1 MDTTTEGHFTLGKLT
16 TVAASE
22 APELVAPHVLA
33 ALTVLGL
40 ENSVGVVEID
50 PELSDTAATEAA
62 YDLQPEWLAN
72 CVIVMGKRE
81 GEERIAACV
90 VPSTTR
96 ADINNLVKRRL
107 DVRKASFMPREQA
120 VELAGMEFGA
130 ITPIG
135 LPNGWPVYVDETIA
149 TTPLLIVGSGIRKS
163 KLVVPGALFDK
174 FPGAVLIPELGRAI
188 PVEQS

>member
-16 TVAASE
+16 TVAAAE

-33 ALTVLGL
+33 ALNVLGL
-40 ENSVGVVEID
+40 ENAVGVVEID

-62 YDLQPEWLAN
+62 YDLKPEWLAN

-107 DVRKASFMPREQA
+107 DVRKASFMPRAQA
-120 VELAGMEFGA
+120 VELTGMEFGA

-135 LPNGWPVYVDETIA
+135 LPSGWPIYVDAAIA

-163 KLVVPGALFDK
+163 KLLVPGDLFEK
-174 FPGAVLIPELGRAI
+174 FPGAVLLPELGRAI
-188 PVEQS
+188 VAE